1 MHRTVSVLLTA
12 VLAACATVPRSAAGP
27 QYSVISR
34 DDQFAGGTLVAM
46 HNNFLPS
53 SSGEPKL
60 AIGAARIQLP
70 APDSAHHLWIV
81 DYYGGEWAFIGGNH
95 PLTFVVDG
103 QQIRFDALETPQGE
117 AGPGGSFAERGVY
130 LASARDIRR
139 VASGNNVRVQVG
151 GSRGTIERPLD
162 AENLAR
168 LRAFV
173 AQHLR

>member
-12 VLAACATVPRSAAGP
+12 VLAACATVPRSATGP

-53 SSGEPKL
+53 GPGEPKI

-70 APDSAHHLWIV
+70 TPDSAHHLWIV
-81 DYYGGEWAFIGGNH
+81 DYYGGEWAFIAGEY
-95 PLTFVVDG
+95 PLTFLVDG
-103 QQIRFDALETPQGE
+103 QPIRFDALETPQGE
-117 AGPGGSFAERGVY
+117 AGPGNFAERGVY

-139 VASGNNVRVQVG
+139 VAAGNNVRVQVG
-151 GSRGTIERPLD
+151 GTRGTIERPLD